1 MKGGEV
7 NDLSIHS
14 NVCGY
19 HIFIRETEF
28 SFFFFCSLETS
39 YFVYLFIY
47 IRALTFRVSSSSLK
61 RRSSRSRMPNL
72 CLV

>member
-28 SFFFFCSLETS
+28 SFFFFVLLRLPIL
-39 YFVYLFIY
+39 FIYLFI
-47 IRALTFRVSSSSLK
+47 
-61 RRSSRSRMPNL
+61 
-72 CLV
+72 